1 VSGREKPWTIF
12 PWDVMGSVIAVIEFD
27 YNAPMAQDGN
37 GTLTVLCITKLLLIN
52 RQIYNSWLDLFCY

>member
-1 VSGREKPWTIF
+1 
-12 PWDVMGSVIAVIEFD
+12 MGSVIAVIDFD